1 MSDLPEMAHDR
12 CVAQIAEAL
21 FGQPGMTLMEIAN
34 RREEIEALM
43 KDAGRWR
50 HARMLFSIED
60 IEGRAEGLQSFGYFA
75 AEEENEKADGAI
87 DAAIA
92 AMKEQAE

>member
-34 RREEIEALM
+34 RREEIEQMA
-43 KDAGRWR
+43 KDARRYRWLRNDANGASR
-50 HARMLFSIED
+50 HSPAVL
-60 IEGRAEGLQSFGYFA
+60 
-75 AEEENEKADGAI
+75 ADGPTDECTFLFTETLDKAV
-87 DAAIA
+87 DSEMA